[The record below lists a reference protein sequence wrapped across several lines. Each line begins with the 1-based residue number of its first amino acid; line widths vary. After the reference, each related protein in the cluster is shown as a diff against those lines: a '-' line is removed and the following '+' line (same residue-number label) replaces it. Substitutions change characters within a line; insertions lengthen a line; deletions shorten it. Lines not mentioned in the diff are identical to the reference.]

1 MTTVNYC
8 LDANVLI
15 QAWQK
20 YYSPK
25 FCPDFWDIL
34 NELGNKG
41 RIFIPQMVY
50 EEVIR
55 SEDDLSKWIKN
66 GKLPVRKIDE
76 KVTECLKE
84 IYSKDPI
91 HKHLVDNIKQRSLA
105 DPWIIAHAI
114 NEEATVVTQEN
125 KETAINSK
133 RIKIPNVCDNMGVR
147 WINDFQMI
155 EELEIQFSCILN
167 R

>member
-34 NELGNKG
+34 IELGNKG

-76 KVTECLKE
+76 KVTEFLKE

-91 HKHLVDNIKQRSLA
+91 HKHLVDI
-105 DPWIIAHAI
+105 
-114 NEEATVVTQEN
+114 
-125 KETAINSK
+125 
-133 RIKIPNVCDNMGVR
+133 
-147 WINDFQMI
+147 
-155 EELEIQFSCILN
+155 
-167 R
+167 